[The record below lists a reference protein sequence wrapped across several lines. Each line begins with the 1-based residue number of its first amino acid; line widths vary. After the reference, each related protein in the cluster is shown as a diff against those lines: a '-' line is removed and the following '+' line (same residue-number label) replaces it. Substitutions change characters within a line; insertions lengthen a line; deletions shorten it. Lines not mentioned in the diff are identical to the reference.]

1 MGEIPIEN
9 NIPMPN
15 FGRRGRKY
23 SFAEMAV
30 GDSFFVPASAGV
42 SLNAVRASA
51 SRAGKGRK
59 ATFRAL
65 GVEGGI
71 RVWRT
76 E

>member
-1 MGEIPIEN
+1 MTNMFPIEK
-9 NIPMPN
+9 NIPMPD
-15 FGRRGRKY
+15 RGRKY
-23 SFAEMAV
+23 SFHEMAV
-30 GDSFFVPASAGV
+30 GDSFFVPTSSGV

-51 SRAGKGRK
+51 SRNGKALN